1 MTIKSTLAV
10 DMGGRY
16 TGVFSYT
23 TASGFPEPEE
33 TQAYVLNMPDND
45 ALTYSTA
52 TRTQTRHRLRSQ
64 QRFVLAR
71 RLMYIL
77 IEEKLN
83 RKLTPKEKEAISS
96 LLRRRGYS
104 RLESELDLSVLSGV
118 ENYAFKG
125 YLTDLD
131 EDESL
136 LNQWNALTDGYLG
149 NNLECH
155 RKIEEFL
162 ERASDAEIL
171 KSYLKEMNISGRDET
186 KDYQNALKIMRED
199 AENIRQQTLFGHK
212 HRRTYLEDIA
222 KDIPHD
228 SRLKEIVQA
237 FDGSKNLRQLI
248 GNISNLQLRAL
259 RWYFN
264 DPSMK
269 NDLFDQTRLKNV
281 LTRAY
286 KFFHYPKETIEQG
299 RKVIDCYEKSD
310 DILKTLQTMDPVL
323 TIPPYEDQ
331 NNRRPP
337 LDQTLWLSPKRLDE
351 RYGDTWEI
359 WVQNLLRSPSSKGID
374 ENLDAILVTTDRKER
389 LHERQNG
396 HLVHY
401 TTRKLYHSY
410 VLQRLLDRTA
420 ENDVYMLKA
429 LVSPNRS
436 NANCIDEA
444 LVKLKKDL
452 GSQHIEKFLDFVQ
465 KYFKEVDKA
474 KRGLWFAVSDPI
486 MEKADIHPP
495 MKSDAVVQ
503 RLVNNILCVTD
514 LPDLRFWNIKAKG
527 RSTVRSLCALI
538 EKTRKEYGNSF
549 NYLYQ
554 KTLHALAKG
563 QKLTAEDKVFAK
575 VNTSVNLASETIA
588 QTLNITDEQRAKFAN
603 PFSLSQLYNI
613 IETER
618 NGFISTTLAALDEN
632 AWRNNLQGK
641 ARCVQLCADTVRPF
655 DSALRKILD
664 RQAYEIAKVK
674 SEELISSGIKN
685 QSIDLVILLESNQFA
700 FSASLAE
707 IKKSANT
714 AIIRRK
720 TEQAQKRQQ
729 DRWLSKTDRIK
740 SAIRN
745 ICPYTGK
752 TLSDKGEIDHIIPR
766 SLSMNFMGAILNSE
780 ANLIYCSQEG
790 NQLKLKG
797 RKNLS
802 DLASNYLTTV
812 FGTADCEVIQREIE
826 NTIEGLSDN
835 KITQFELLNQKQQDA
850 IRHALFLEDFNETRR
865 RVIRLLGRINT
876 ARVNG
881 TQAWFAKSFITKI
894 QDLTRKWCLNNHN
907 TLNFDLYKLDAQN
920 VSQNYRNALAEL
932 NEDWRKPDDQK
943 QPIASHAIDA
953 LCVFAA
959 AKDKPITAK
968 ALGILDNVNE
978 KQNLDQIAKLMPTEI
993 NLISPKRQSI
1003 FDKDDVG
1010 SRALMKEGIYAEHF
1024 LPILVKD
1031 DEYRIGF
1038 DWSETSSVKVKNGKK
1053 LFGVLRPFLKQ
1064 HPRHSRNGSTI
1075 YKVDHKRAFE
1085 LLHEVFIKPCPKE
1098 MLEQAQL
1105 LEKLYYV
1112 TQNIPATSIYDVQKR
1127 CFKTENEILKEKD
1140 FCVKVDLGTK
1150 FGTAK
1155 GKILL
1160 PVRREWGKLLNRAEL
1175 KNLIGQKVPD
1185 GEKRIYDIFNHGR
1198 QRKLAHK
1205 ASKRVWSLPKLATAS
1220 GGIRIKRKDAMGKDI
1235 YQLYVVNKEKC
1246 KGFIVDEKGSIDW
1259 KTDLIADFYN
1269 QATLTILNG
1278 RYHKADNYVRMDHWL
1293 KIDCGRNDIE
1303 VRMCPGTKDRCYV
1316 EITQDKKQ
1324 FEDWTGYSSANF
1336 WTYPDTISL
1345 STGQVENFIGNSQ
1358 LQLLGEPRNGKIALI
1373 CIGEKLKYWYTVTGT
1388 NELMKTAYQKAFSA
1402 SLEK

>member
-1 MTIKSTLAV
+1 MTIKSTLAI

-23 TASGFPEPEE
+23 TASGFPKPEE

-77 IEEKLN
+77 IEEKLKRN
-83 RKLTPKEKEAISS
+83 LTPKEKEAISS

-104 RLESELDLSVLSGV
+104 RLESELDLSVLGAV
-118 ENYAFKG
+118 ESYAFKG
-125 YLTDLD
+125 YLSEID

-149 NNLECH
+149 NIPECH

-162 ERASDAEIL
+162 ERAGDAEIL
-171 KSYLKEMNISGRDET
+171 KSYLKEMNISGRDEI
-186 KDYQNALKIMRED
+186 KDYQNTLKIMRED
-199 AENIRQQTLFGHK
+199 AESLRQQALFGHK

-237 FDGSKNLRQLI
+237 FDRSKNLQQLI

-264 DPSMK
+264 DPSMR

-310 DILKTLQTMDPVL
+310 DILETLQTMDPVL

-331 NNRRPP
+331 NNRCPP

-359 WVQNLLRSPSSKGID
+359 WVQNLLRSPSSKGMD

-389 LHERQNG
+389 LLERQKG
-396 HLVHY
+396 QLVHY

-410 VLQRLLDRTA
+410 ILQRLLDRTA
-420 ENDVYMLKA
+420 ENDVYMLKT
-429 LVSPNRS
+429 LVSPNRG

-452 GSQHIEKFLDFVQ
+452 GSQHIAKFLDFVK
-465 KYFKEVDKA
+465 KYYKEIDKA

-514 LPDLRFWNIKAKG
+514 LPDLRFWNVKAKG
-527 RSTVRSLCALI
+527 RSTVRSLCASI

-554 KTLHALAKG
+554 KTLVALAKG

-575 VNTSVNLASETIA
+575 INASVNLASETIA
-588 QTLNITDEQRAKFAN
+588 QTLNITEEQRKKFAN
-603 PFSLSQLYNI
+603 PFSLAQLYNI

-655 DSALRKILD
+655 DGALRKILD

-685 QSIDLVILLESNQFA
+685 QSIDLVVLLESNQFA

-714 AIIRRK
+714 AVVRRK

-740 SAIRN
+740 SASRN
-745 ICPYTGK
+745 ICLYTGK
-752 TLSDKGEIDHIIPR
+752 TLSGKGEIDHIIPR

-802 DLASNYLTTV
+802 DLASNYLTAV
-812 FGTADCEVIQREIE
+812 FGTADCKVIQQEIE
-826 NTIEGLSDN
+826 NTVEGLSDN

-881 TQAWFAKSFITKI
+881 TQAWFAKSFLTKL
-894 QDLTRKWCLNNHN
+894 QDLTREWCLNNHN
-907 TLNFDLYKLDAQN
+907 TLSFDLYKLDAQN
-920 VSQNYRNALAEL
+920 VNQNYRSTLGEL

-968 ALGILDNVNE
+968 ALGILDNINE
-978 KQNLDQIAKLMPTEI
+978 KQNIEQIAKLMPTEI

-1031 DEYRIGF
+1031 NEYRIGF
-1038 DWSETSSVKVKNGKK
+1038 DWSEASSVKVKSGKK
-1053 LFGVLRPFLKQ
+1053 LFSVLKPFLKQ
-1064 HPRHSRNGSTI
+1064 NPKHSHNGSTI
-1075 YKVDHKRAFE
+1075 YTVDHKKAFE

-1098 MLEQAQL
+1098 MLEQAAVLEQL
-1105 LEKLYYV
+1105 HYV
-1112 TQNIPATSIYDVQKR
+1112 TQHTPITSIYDTQKR
-1127 CFKTENEILKEKD
+1127 TFKTENQIINKD
-1140 FCVKVDLGTK
+1140 ELYITIELNIDSCKTEGSLPLP
-1150 FGTAK
+1150 AK
-1155 GKILL
+1155 L
-1160 PVRREWGKLLNRAEL
+1160 EWEKLLNSPKL

-1185 GEKRIYDIFNHGR
+1185 GEKIIFDLFNHNRTG
-1198 QRKLAHK
+1198 KLAHK
-1205 ASKRVWSLPKLATAS
+1205 AAKRVWSLPKIAKVS
-1220 GGIRIKRKDAMGKDI
+1220 GGVRIKRKDAMGNDI

-1246 KGFIVDEKGSIDW
+1246 KGFIVDEKGLIDW
-1259 KTDLIADFYN
+1259 ETDLIADFYN

-1278 RYHKADNYVRMDHWL
+1278 RYQKADSYVRMDHWL

-1303 VRMCPGTKDRCYV
+1303 VRMCPGTKDRCYI
-1316 EITQDKKQ
+1316 EITQSKKQ
-1324 FEDWTGYSSANF
+1324 FENWTGFSSISS
-1336 WTYPDTISL
+1336 WLYPTTISL
-1345 STGQVENFIGNSQ
+1345 SKNQAKNFSSKAHIPF
-1358 LQLLGEPRNGKIALI
+1358 LGIPRNGKIVLI
-1373 CIGEKLKYWYTVTGT
+1373 RIGEKLKYWYTVTGT
-1388 NELMKTAYQKAFSA
+1388 SNLMKAAYQKAFSS